1 MRRTKKFNIK
11 TTIIFLVLIFLPN
24 FTFGQGAPQA
34 LTIDEAVAESMNYFS
49 TKFAVG
55 TKVVV
60 LNIESENE
68 NLSYYIADECS
79 AFIKKKTKLLLV
91 DKSQLPFIMNEKN
104 IENLHEID
112 ETIALDIAKKLGASS
127 VIMGSISK
135 LGANF
140 RFRVQALSTADGK
153 VFGVQSINVKED
165 EILSDLLLVGSLP
178 QKFVLETTQTAQT
191 ANSDTKIING
201 IECVLVRAG
210 SFTMGG
216 EKFGNSSTQ
225 QVTLTQDFWISKYP
239 ITNAQFGRSVSG
251 KANHPVVEVTWFQ
264 ANDWAKSKGGRLPTE
279 AEWEFAARGGVKS
292 KGYIYSG
299 SNNLDAVG
307 WYSNNSGGSA
317 KPVGQKQPNEL
328 GIYDMSGNVGEW
340 CNDWYGDYS
349 SSAVTNPTGPSTGGY
364 RVFRGSGWSD
374 DEQICRV
381 ASHYDSGQPS
391 ISLNKLGFR
400 VVFDK

>member
-1 MRRTKKFNIK
+1 MRVAKKFNIK
-11 TTIIFLVLIFLPN
+11 TTIIFLALIFLPN

-34 LTIDEAVAESMNYFS
+34 LTIDEAITESMNYFS
-49 TKFAVG
+49 TKFAAG

-79 AFIKKKTKLLLV
+79 RFIKSKTKLSLV
-91 DKSQLPFIMNEKN
+91 DKSQIPFIMSEKD

-191 ANSDTKIING
+191 AETKIING

-210 SFTMGG
+210 TFTMGVG
-216 EKFGNSSTQ
+216 AHPDYIWWKGPATQ
-225 QVTLTQDFWISKYP
+225 KVTLTQDFWISKYP

-251 KANHPVVEVTWFQ
+251 KANHPVVNVTWFQ

-279 AEWEFAARGGVKS
+279 AEWEFAARGGNKS
-292 KGYIYSG
+292 QGYIYSG

-328 GIYDMSGNVGEW
+328 GIYDMSGNVWEW
-340 CNDWYGDYS
+340 CNDWYGEYS
-349 SSAVTNPTGPSTGGY
+349 SSAVTNPT
-364 RVFRGSGWSD
+364 
-374 DEQICRV
+374 
-381 ASHYDSGQPS
+381 
-391 ISLNKLGFR
+391 
-400 VVFDK
+400 